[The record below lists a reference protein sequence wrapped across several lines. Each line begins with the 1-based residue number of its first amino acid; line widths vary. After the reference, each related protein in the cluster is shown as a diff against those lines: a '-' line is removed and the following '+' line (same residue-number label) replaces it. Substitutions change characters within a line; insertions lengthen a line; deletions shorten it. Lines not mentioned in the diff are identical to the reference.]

1 MSLDPYAA
9 NELLHLQ
16 PLSVY
21 LFRHIP
27 KIRFQICRAGD
38 YSILIRRLPP
48 PFGPSTGAFYPGFTR
63 MDSRP

>member
-1 MSLDPYAA
+1 MR
-9 NELLHLQ
+9 LLHDRQARARL
-16 PLSVY
+16 
-21 LFRHIP
+21 RRR
-27 KIRFQICRAGD
+27 RFQIFRAGD